1 MVKSPSRCSFPPLA
15 PIEVQRALRL
25 CAWICVLAVCTACG
39 RTDNLVTADP
49 SAAAAAT
56 TVAAPA
62 DPAAESAAAARL
74 CQPSGEGYLRA
85 RLKGSIDTELD
96 WSNTPQCLG
105 APRPTGDGVRLL
117 FKGPVTGDDGTAL
130 LIVIGA
136 GPLDAGES
144 RRQVPADITVI
155 REGSGE
161 FFATQGDDKCALDEV
176 TQQLLD
182 PAQHR
187 FRLTARGYCTQ
198 PARAVRGDGA
208 VFVSRFDVESVID
221 FSDTTP
227 PPTLAESAP

>member
-1 MVKSPSRCSFPPLA
+1 V
-15 PIEVQRALRL
+15 PIEWQRALRIG
-25 CAWICVLAVCTACG
+25 AWTCLLAICTACG
-39 RTDNLVTADP
+39 RADNLASADA
-49 SAAAAAT
+49 SQAAAAT
-56 TVAAPA
+56 PAAPPVGGPTA
-62 DPAAESAAAARL
+62 TPAL
-74 CQPSGEGYLRA
+74 CQPSQEGYLRA

-105 APRPTGDGVRLL
+105 ASRPTGDGVRLL
-117 FKGPVTGDDGTAL
+117 FKGPASGGDGSAL

-136 GPLDAGES
+136 GPLNAGES
-144 RRQVPADITVI
+144 RRQVPANITVI

-161 FFATQGDDKCALDEV
+161 FFATQGDDKCALDDV

-182 PAQHR
+182 PAKHR

>member
-1 MVKSPSRCSFPPLA
+1 MVKSPSRCSFPRRA
-15 PIEVQRALRL
+15 PIDFQRVLRV
-25 CAWICVLAVCTACG
+25 CAWTWVLATCTACG
-39 RTDNLVTADP
+39 RADDVVP
-49 SAAAAAT
+49 ADSSVAAAAT
-56 TVAAPA
+56 TAATA
-62 DPAAESAAAARL
+62 SEPAATPVATAVL

-85 RLKGSIDTELD
+85 LLKGSIDTELD
-96 WSNTPQCLG
+96 WSTTPQCLG
-105 APRPTGDGVRLL
+105 APRPSGDGVRLL
-117 FKGPVTGDDGTAL
+117 FKGPVKGSDGAAL

-144 RRQVPADITVI
+144 RRQVPANITVI

-208 VFVSRFDVESVID
+208 VLVSRFDVESVVD
-221 FSDTTP
+221 YSETAS
-227 PPTLAESAP
+227 PPTIAEAAR

>member
-1 MVKSPSRCSFPPLA
+1 
-15 PIEVQRALRL
+15 
-25 CAWICVLAVCTACG
+25 VLAVCTACG
-39 RTDNLVTADP
+39 RTDNLVSADP
-49 SAAAAAT
+49 AAAVAAT
-56 TVAAPA
+56 TATAPA
-62 DPAAESAAAARL
+62 DPAAESAARTL

-105 APRPTGDGVRLL
+105 ASRPTGDGVRLL
-117 FKGPVTGDDGTAL
+117 FKGPASGGDGSAL

-136 GPLDAGES
+136 GPLNAGES
-144 RRQVPADITVI
+144 RRQVPANITVI

-182 PAQHR
+182 PAKHR

-208 VFVSRFDVESVID
+208 VFVSRFDVESVVD
-221 FSDTTP
+221 FSDAAP

>member
-1 MVKSPSRCSFPPLA
+1 MVKSPNRCSFPRPA
-15 PIEVQRALRL
+15 PIELQRVPRI
-25 CAWICVLAVCTACG
+25 CAWTCLLAICTACG
-39 RTDNLVTADP
+39 RADNLASADA
-49 SAAAAAT
+49 SQAAAAT
-56 TVAAPA
+56 TAAP
-62 DPAAESAAAARL
+62 PEGGPTAAPTATL
-74 CQPSGEGYLRA
+74 CQPSKEGYLRA

-105 APRPTGDGVRLL
+105 APRPSGDGVRLL

-144 RRQVPADITVI
+144 RRQVPANITVI

-182 PAQHR
+182 PAKHR

-208 VFVSRFDVESVID
+208 VLVSRFDVESIVD
-221 FSDTTP
+221 YADAATA
-227 PPTLAESAP
+227 PTLAETAR

>member
-1 MVKSPSRCSFPPLA
+1 MVKSPNRCSFPRPV
-15 PIEVQRALRL
+15 PIEWQRALRIG
-25 CAWICVLAVCTACG
+25 AWTCLLAICTACG
-39 RTDNLVTADP
+39 RADNLASADA
-49 SAAAAAT
+49 SQAAAAT
-56 TVAAPA
+56 PAAPPVGGPTA
-62 DPAAESAAAARL
+62 TPAL
-74 CQPSGEGYLRA
+74 CQPSQEGYLRA

-105 APRPTGDGVRLL
+105 APRPSGDGVRLL
-117 FKGPVTGDDGTAL
+117 FKGRVTGDDGTAL

-144 RRQVPADITVI
+144 RRQVPANITVI

-182 PAQHR
+182 AAKHR

-198 PARAVRGDGA
+198 PARAVSGDGA
-208 VFVSRFDVESVID
+208 VLVSRFDVESIVD
-221 FSDTTP
+221 YAEAET
-227 PPTLAESAP
+227 PPTLAGPAR